1 MRGFSKKKRSRS
13 QPRHIDTVIGSEA
26 TFAGVL
32 LTKNSICIEGGF
44 KGQLKCE
51 SQVILNKSAIIEADI
66 VAEYISIYGK
76 VTGNITALKQLNI
89 GMTGIVHGDVKTAAI
104 TVDKG
109 GILDGTCKMLS
120 EQQIKENRSSLAT
133 SANMLPNGKA
143 VSRKNG
149 TTRLDPQDSRDPK
162 TNPTPQAQPEA
173 VTAMAES

>member
-1 MRGFSKKKRSRS
+1 MPGFRKKKRHENR
-13 QPRHIDTVIGSEA
+13 PRHIDTVIGSEA
-26 TFAGVL
+26 MFAGVL

-44 KGQLKCE
+44 KGRLKCE

-66 VAEYISIYGK
+66 VAEYISVYGK

-89 GMTGIVHGDVKTAAI
+89 GTTGVVRGEVKTAAV

-133 SANMLPNGKA
+133 IENMLPNGKS
-143 VSRKNG
+143 VISKNDNIK
-149 TTRLDPQDSRDPK
+149 LDAKDDREPK
-162 TNPTPQAQPEA
+162 VNPTPQAQPES
-173 VTAMAES
+173 VTTMAES